1 MQYGYNFEEVKQK
14 VYSALSENYAGLS
27 GIELASKT
35 KINRMTL
42 TKYLNLMLAQGL
54 IRKKKLEQLM
64 YGIWIKKLYTLNF
77 HSIFTI

>member
-1 MQYGYNFEEVKQK
+1 MHHGYNFEEVKQK

-64 YGIWIKKLYTLNF
+64 YGIWIRTLHTLNF
-77 HSIFTI
+77 L

>member
-14 VYSALSENYAGLS
+14 VYSALSQNYAGLS

-42 TKYLNLMLAQGL
+42 TKYLNLMLSQGL
-54 IRKKKLEQLM
+54 IRKKKLEQLT
-64 YGIWIKKLYTLNF
+64 YGI
-77 HSIFTI
+77 

>member
-1 MQYGYNFEEVKQK
+1 MHYGYNFEEVKQK
-14 VYSALSENYAGLS
+14 VFSTLSENYAGLS

-54 IRKKKLEQLM
+54 IRKKKLERLM
-64 YGIWIKKLYTLNF
+64 YGTWTKMLPKLNF
-77 HSIFTI
+77 Q

>member
-1 MQYGYNFEEVKQK
+1 MHYGYNFEDVKQK
-14 VYSALSENYAGLS
+14 VFSTLSENYAGLS

-54 IRKKKLEQLM
+54 IRKKKLERLM
-64 YGIWIKKLYTLNF
+64 YGTWTKMLPKLNF
-77 HSIFTI
+77 Q

>member
-1 MQYGYNFEEVKQK
+1 MHYGYNFEEVKQK
-14 VYSALSENYAGLS
+14 VFSALSENYAGLS

-54 IRKKKLEQLM
+54 IRKKKLERLM
-64 YGIWIKKLYTLNF
+64 YGTWTKMPPKLNF
-77 HSIFTI
+77 Q

>member
-1 MQYGYNFEEVKQK
+1 MHYGYNFEEVKQK
-14 VYSALSENYAGLS
+14 VFSALSENYAGLS

-54 IRKKKLEQLM
+54 IRKKKLKRLM
-64 YGIWIKKLYTLNF
+64 YGTWTKMLPKLNF
-77 HSIFTI
+77 Q

>member
-1 MQYGYNFEEVKQK
+1 MHYGYKFEEVKQK
-14 VYSALSENYAGLS
+14 VFSALSENYAGLS

-54 IRKKKLEQLM
+54 IRKKKLERLM
-64 YGIWIKKLYTLNF
+64 YGTWTKMLPKLNF
-77 HSIFTI
+77 Q

>member
-1 MQYGYNFEEVKQK
+1 MHYGYNFEEVKQK
-14 VYSALSENYAGLS
+14 IFSALSENYAGLS

-54 IRKKKLEQLM
+54 IRKKKLGPLM
-64 YGIWIKKLYTLNF
+64 YGIWTKMLSKLNF
-77 HSIFTI
+77 Q